1 MLHVKPDNLSVF
13 QAKSNKSNFKIDPFN
28 YKEKVDNSI
37 KDKSKFMMKVVRY
50 SRTLDAH
57 D

>member
-37 KDKSKFMMKVVRY
+37 KDKSKFMMKVIKY

-57 D
+57 V